1 MFNLVYTTG
10 PLNSHGGLKLPQE
23 NNSRPNECSLES
35 LRSLQRHWNSALFA
49 LCCLFNNFHLIY
61 YFVWR
66 LPMLTRSLILLVA
79 RFDNHIMIEII
90 IMPPTPLGSIL
101 LNMIWSIPGLRRIL
115 STGVLSWP
123 QGSSYP
129 STCSALT
136 HLFDNKVTRA
146 SCYLHHSHGSEPR
159 DQPPRGWSQPQ
170 GLLAGGTT
178 CQGSRWSFHQQG
190 IPPALSTW
198 DNPPAWETFAQGLR
212 PVWGPLRGPLEGSS
226 TLLCCI
232 SLLSC
237 WKSLWYD

>member
-1 MFNLVYTTG
+1 
-10 PLNSHGGLKLPQE
+10 
-23 NNSRPNECSLES
+23 
-35 LRSLQRHWNSALFA
+35 
-49 LCCLFNNFHLIY
+49 
-61 YFVWR
+61 
-66 LPMLTRSLILLVA
+66 MLTRSLILLVA

-90 IMPPTPLGSIL
+90 IQWHPLLWVPSCWICYDQL
-101 LNMIWSIPGLRRIL
+101 SGLRRIL

-123 QGSSYP
+123 QGFLYP
-129 STCSALT
+129 STCSPLT

-159 DQPPRGWSQPQ
+159 DQPSRGWSQPQ

-178 CQGSRWSFHQQG
+178 CQGPRWSFHQQG

-198 DNPPAWETFAQGLR
+198 VNPPAWETFPQGLR
-212 PVWGPLRGPLEGSS
+212 PVWGPLWEPLEGSS